1 LNVSRTLKTYQ
12 LFSGKSNML
21 KLMTTQTLESNVLA
35 DITSGQVGSLTLT
48 LERLGILGLKVSE
61 RHLTRTLNTIF
72 PPPPTQL
79 SEAVNDSGARVVP
92 AVAAAYEEHIRR
104 SRTRIIFADLE
115 DVAGHTILVV
125 SDRRGHRVWRRVDDT
140 SSKALEAAI
149 AGISSTLASPAT
161 FLPIGRLTEHTAHLR
176 LPDNLS
182 LAPNLFPPKPY
193 TPPPVVARSALA
205 TDQHAHLDLLEAE
218 SIRIIR
224 EAVAVAKKPG
234 MLFSMG
240 KDSMVMWTL
249 AKKAFFPEPP
259 PFPLVV
265 IDTRWKFR
273 DMYRFREYI
282 ASQAGVNLIV
292 HINPNAIRDNVN
304 PFDFGSAVH
313 TDITKTQALK
323 QVLDINQFDFVF
335 GGARRDEEKSRA
347 KERVFS
353 LRNDKHGW
361 DPKNQRPELWNVY
374 NTRLMPGQ
382 SMRVFPL
389 SNWTELDIW
398 RYIEQE
404 NIDLVPLYFSAVRPF
419 VERNGAL
426 IMVDDERFPME
437 PDETIHF
444 DSIRFRTLGC
454 YPLTGGVRSTATTVA
469 DIIKEL
475 EHSRV
480 SERSSRVIDFD
491 PGASMEQKKKEG
503 YF

>member
-1 LNVSRTLKTYQ
+1 MPSVTI
-12 LFSGKSNML
+12 
-21 KLMTTQTLESNVLA
+21 QTLREMVVSDVA
-35 DITSGQVGSLTLT
+35 MGHVGSPQLLAA
-48 LERLGILGLKVSE
+48 RLSAAGHTVSH
-61 RHLTRTLNTIF
+61 RHLTRTLSDLF
-72 PPPPTQL
+72 PQTPTTVH
-79 SEAVNDSGARVVP
+79 EARDQAGHLVVNS
-92 AVAAAYEEHIRR
+92 VAAAYEAAIRS
-104 SRTRIIFADLE
+104 SRHHLFFADVV
-115 DVAGHTILVV
+115 DVAGHTVLVLT
-125 SDRRGHRVWRRVDDT
+125 DRRGFRLWCT
-140 SSKALEAAI
+140 IEATTPEAI
-149 AGISSTLASPAT
+149 T
-161 FLPIGRLTEHTAHLR
+161 H
-176 LPDNLS
+176 S
-182 LAPNLFPPKPY
+182 LARIAADIDTHAVIFPVGITHSMRQHLQMPSVLSFAPDLFPPGPY
-193 TPPPVVARSALA
+193 RPPQTSHHKAPDNSP
-205 TDQHAHLDLLEAE
+205 HSHLDILEAE

-224 EAVAVAKKPG
+224 EAVAVSKNPA

-249 AKKAFFPEPP
+249 AKKAFYPEPP

-265 IDTRWKFR
+265 IDTQWKFL

-282 ASQAGVNLIV
+282 ANQDGVNLMV
-292 HINPNAIRDNVN
+292 HINPDAIRDNVN

-323 QVLDINQFDFVF
+323 QILDMNQFDFVF

-361 DPKNQRPELWNVY
+361 DPKTQRPELWNVY

-404 NIDLVPLYFSAVRPF
+404 NIELVPLYFSAVRPF

-426 IMVDDERFPME
+426 IMVDDERFPLE

-444 DSIRFRTLGC
+444 EPIRFRTLGC

-469 DIIKEL
+469 DIITEL
-475 EHSRV
+475 EQSRV